1 MSTPSSSPSFRFYVY
16 SILILACFSQ
26 IMGNKSKQLDIAAAA
41 SNGTAGGGAAPSKL
55 SRIKLTDKEKERLKE
70 MIKKADSLQEI
81 IRLEKMLTEGTIP
94 AGVHLDGDA
103 TMED

>member
-1 MSTPSSSPSFRFYVY
+1 
-16 SILILACFSQ
+16 
-26 IMGNKSKQLDIAAAA
+26 MGNKSKQLDIAAAA

>member
-1 MSTPSSSPSFRFYVY
+1 
-16 SILILACFSQ
+16 
-26 IMGNKSKQLDIAAAA
+26 MGIKSKTLDVSATNGAA
-41 SNGTAGGGAAPSKL
+41 GAPSKL

-103 TMED
+103 TMEG